1 MKVNIEDYYKRTNQN
16 ITPKSFKKEKK
27 SPFTLAEMLYGTFN
41 IVISVIFI
49 LLTIITNIAKP
60 LINDLFNPN
69 FPLETRQIFFL
80 SILMLVLGI
89 LFEIYA
95 IEKARLHKYSVIGA
109 IIFFFSIFMTIS
121 IIYIIIKYSLNWVGI
136 QLFGQTEI
144 GQNSW
149 FYLPSIAYLGYS
161 IFNVYYSFA
170 LMNSQ

>member
-69 FPLETRQIFFL
+69 FPLET
-80 SILMLVLGI
+80 
-89 LFEIYA
+89 
-95 IEKARLHKYSVIGA
+95 
-109 IIFFFSIFMTIS
+109 
-121 IIYIIIKYSLNWVGI
+121 
-136 QLFGQTEI
+136 
-144 GQNSW
+144 
-149 FYLPSIAYLGYS
+149 
-161 IFNVYYSFA
+161 
-170 LMNSQ
+170 